1 MATAPFRIYI
11 VTDSSGN
18 DSRLVKAQ
26 NPQQAISHVAGSTF
40 NVRKATPED
49 AFAAAQQGKQ
59 IELYKDTAQQEL
71 EI

>member
-11 VTDSSGN
+11 VTDSVN

-40 NVRKATPED
+40 TVRKATPED
-49 AFAAAQQGKQ
+49 AFAAAQKGKQ
-59 IELYKDTAQQEL
+59 IETYKDSGQQEL
-71 EI
+71 EV

>member
-11 VTDSSGN
+11 VTDQKN

-40 NVRKATPED
+40 TVRKATPED
-49 AFAAAQQGKQ
+49 AFFAAQNGKQ
-59 IELYKDTAQQEL
+59 IEQYKDTAQQEL
-71 EI
+71 DV